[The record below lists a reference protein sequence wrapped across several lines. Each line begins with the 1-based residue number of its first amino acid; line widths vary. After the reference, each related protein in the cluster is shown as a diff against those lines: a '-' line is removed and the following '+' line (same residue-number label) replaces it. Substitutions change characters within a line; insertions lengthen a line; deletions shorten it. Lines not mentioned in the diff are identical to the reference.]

1 MLNEDIY
8 SVPKDINKSIS
19 IGILVKYKE
28 LYDFCKQDSTR
39 LYFILC

>member
-1 MLNEDIY
+1 M
-8 SVPKDINKSIS
+8 
-19 IGILVKYKE
+19 LVKYKE